1 MPRVRERSSWGRLEA
16 KGRDH
21 MARWQALWYTFDGR
35 ARLVCGTPSSIPKEE
50 HDQPDHIW
58 KSRAEWT

>member
-50 HDQPDHIW
+50 HD
-58 KSRAEWT
+58 